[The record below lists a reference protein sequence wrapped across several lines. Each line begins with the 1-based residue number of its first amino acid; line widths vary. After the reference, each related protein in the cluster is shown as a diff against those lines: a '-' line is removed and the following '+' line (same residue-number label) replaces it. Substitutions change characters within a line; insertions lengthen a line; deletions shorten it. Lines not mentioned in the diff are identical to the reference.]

1 MHFPQ
6 AAKLLL
12 LPLGFFTC
20 IYLLQILV
28 DGSQLIVCN
37 AVSVIL
43 VGNSLNCTLMFSFIN
58 KIVVV
63 YNNGKIVIGKK
74 LLRSSGFVLS
84 LAIGLTP

>member
-1 MHFPQ
+1 M
-6 AAKLLL
+6 
-12 LPLGFFTC
+12 
-20 IYLLQILV
+20 V

-58 KIVVV
+58 KIVVA

>member
-43 VGNSLNCTLMFSFIN
+43 VGNSLNCTLMFSFIHN
-58 KIVVV
+58 SSGSVQQWKDSIR
-63 YNNGKIVIGKK
+63 KK
-74 LLRSSGFVLS
+74 LLRSFGSVL
-84 LAIGLTP
+84 